1 MRGVSNK
8 HCLLPFFHSELSM
21 NSFQASEICNDTGDR
36 AACYHLARQL
46 ENQDHIKEAIHFFQ
60 RAEAYGNA
68 IRLCKV
74 CSSLIILRLLI
85 DNFAYFS
92 IKTYV
97 VGTH

>member
-1 MRGVSNK
+1 MIDIKMLVFAVIFIST
-8 HCLLPFFHSELSM
+8 LLL
-21 NSFQASEICNDTGDR
+21 QASEICNDTGDR

-74 CSSLIILRLLI
+74 GFVIVPL
-85 DNFAYFS
+85 
-92 IKTYV
+92 
-97 VGTH
+97 

>member
-1 MRGVSNK
+1 ML
-8 HCLLPFFHSELSM
+8 HCIFISILL
-21 NSFQASEICNDTGDR
+21 FQASEICNDTGDR

-74 CSSLIILRLLI
+74 GFDIVSL
-85 DNFAYFS
+85 
-92 IKTYV
+92 
-97 VGTH
+97 